1 VERPNPSEV
10 KDRVRAIL
18 SRMADLEKELEDEFH
33 RREDQVLYQIS
44 NRKVRF
50 EEEVRAA
57 HKRLRFGLATWL
69 RQSELRNVLS
79 APVIYLMALPIALL
93 DLSFSFYQIVC
104 FSLYRISKVDRS
116 RFVAIDRH
124 RLAYL
129 NHIEKLNC
137 AYCGYAN
144 GVLAYAREIAAR
156 TEQYW
161 CPIKHARRTIGMHA
175 RYAHFLDYGDPA
187 DFHETQARLRL
198 ELSCEDCQSLGA
210 HPITKEPNQ

>member
-1 VERPNPSEV
+1 
-10 KDRVRAIL
+10 
-18 SRMADLEKELEDEFH
+18 MADLEKELEDELH
-33 RREDQVLYQIS
+33 RREDQFLYQIS

-57 HKRLRFGLATWL
+57 HKRLRFGLAKWL

-93 DLSFSFYQIVC
+93 DLSFSFYQLVC
-104 FSLYRISKVDRS
+104 FRLYRISKVDRS

-137 AYCGYAN
+137 VYCGYAN

-161 CPIKHARRTIGMHA
+161 CPIKHARKTIGMHA

-187 DFHETQARLRL
+187 DFHETQARLRV
-198 ELSCEDCQSLGA
+198 ELSGEDCQGLDA
-210 HPITKEPNQ
+210 HPVTKEPNQ

>member
-1 VERPNPSEV
+1 MERPNPSDV

-18 SRMADLEKELEDEFH
+18 SRMADLEKELEDELH

-50 EEEVRAA
+50 EAELRAA

-69 RQSELRNVLS
+69 TQSELRNVLS

-93 DLSFSFYQIVC
+93 DLSFSFYQVVC
-104 FSLYRISKVDRS
+104 FALYGISKVDRS
-116 RFVAIDRH
+116 RFIAIDRH

-137 AYCGYAN
+137 VYCGYAN
-144 GVLAYAREIAAR
+144 GVLAYAREIAVR
-156 TEQYW
+156 TEGEGEFRCQ
-161 CPIKHARRTIGMHA
+161 R
-175 RYAHFLDYGDPA
+175 F
-187 DFHETQARLRL
+187 
-198 ELSCEDCQSLGA
+198 EDQGIVI
-210 HPITKEPNQ
+210 HP